1 MTVERLIEFRMLAQ
15 TLHYGR
21 AAQKLYLSQS
31 VLSRHIQD
39 MEKELGAQLFQRGP
53 HGVVLTPAGSY
64 LYRESQML
72 IQQIDHAT
80 ARVNSAGI
88 GLAGSVRFGCLRAS
102 NCNAVIRFINTF
114 SETYPNILLTPE
126 MHNDLSADTDAQEAH
141 YLFLPSTANV
151 PPHFR
156 LIKTFRERSAVIL
169 PASRPVR
176 AGGTISLA
184 ELENETLYLPG
195 PSMTG
200 SYARARQMAE
210 RATNGRIRIVRVRNP
225 ETALMNVELGRGVAL
240 LPHHRMDEVAY
251 KFHTLTVADAECYFE
266 LLFYQNEAA
275 ANDPAALLF
284 GKEFCEQVQI

>member
-53 HGVVLTPAGSY
+53 HGVVLTPAGAY
-64 LYRESQML
+64 LYHESQTL
-72 IQQIDHAT
+72 IQQIDRAT
-80 ARVNSAGI
+80 ARANSAGI

-102 NCNAVIRFINTF
+102 NCNSVIQFIKSF
-114 SETYPNILLTPE
+114 CETYPNILLTPE
-126 MHNDLSADTDAQEAH
+126 LLNDLSALSDTQDVH

-151 PPHFR
+151 PPNFQ
-156 LIKTFRERSAVIL
+156 LIKTFRERSALIL
-169 PASRPVR
+169 PSSRQVR

-184 ELENETLYLPG
+184 ELENETLFLPG
-195 PSMTG
+195 LSMTG
-200 SYARARQMAE
+200 SYARVRQMAE
-210 RATNGRIRIVRVRNP
+210 RATNGRIRIVRVRSP

-240 LPHHRMDEVAY
+240 LPHHRVDEFAY
-251 KFHTLTVADAECYFE
+251 RFNALTVADAECYFE
-266 LLFYQNEAA
+266 LLLYQNEAA
-275 ANDPAALLF
+275 ADDPAALLF